1 MSLDLDKWKEILDSP
16 EVQARM
22 DAWAKLEKEKQ
33 DVLEARLV
41 KVEKYLNENGIEQL
55 MSRLIKEHGED
66 YSDKC
71 YKKGYEPY
79 PNNKLKLLYS
89 FVEENYSP
97 VHNDLIPQ
105 DFLSSSY
112 FFKGYWFTVYCGQGC
127 FYRIYNHKLENILQ
141 P

>member
-1 MSLDLDKWKEILDSP
+1 MSLDLDNWKKLLDSP

-22 DAWAKLEKEKQ
+22 DAWAKREKETR
-33 DVLEARLV
+33 DILETRFA

-55 MSRLIKEHGED
+55 MSRLIKEHGDD

-89 FVEENYSP
+89 YVEENYAP

-105 DFLSSSY
+105 DFLSGSY